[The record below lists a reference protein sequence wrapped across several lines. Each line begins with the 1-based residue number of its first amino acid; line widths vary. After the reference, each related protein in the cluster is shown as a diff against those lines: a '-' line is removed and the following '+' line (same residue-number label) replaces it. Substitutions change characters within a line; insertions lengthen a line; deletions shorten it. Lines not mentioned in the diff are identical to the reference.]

1 MMLVVICDVCC
12 SMVLFC
18 FEKCLFTDLGGRRQ
32 REGAIMPPVNKP
44 HNRPFNGLKG
54 HNNENPGEI
63 TFLTKVILFNFYG
76 LALICRQTLCSP
88 RFISAQTQKDPF
100 DTSLISRSQ
109 PNCSSMNA
117 TLKERLLLS
126 HNF

>member
-18 FEKCLFTDLGGRRQ
+18 FEKFLFTDLGGRRQ

-54 HNNENPGEI
+54 HNNENAGEI
-63 TFLTKVILFNFYG
+63 TFLTKVILG
-76 LALICRQTLCSP
+76 S
-88 RFISAQTQKDPF
+88 
-100 DTSLISRSQ
+100 
-109 PNCSSMNA
+109 
-117 TLKERLLLS
+117 
-126 HNF
+126 